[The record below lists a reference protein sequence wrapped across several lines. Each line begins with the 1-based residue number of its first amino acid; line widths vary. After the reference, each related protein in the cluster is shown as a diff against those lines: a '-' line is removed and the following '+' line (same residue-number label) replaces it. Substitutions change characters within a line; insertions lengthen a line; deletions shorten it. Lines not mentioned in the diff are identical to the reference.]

1 MSREEQCWHR
11 HRAVPPIA
19 GGEAFHACP
28 DAAPAPA
35 ADIRGGAAA
44 AATIAAIAAASSAA
58 SDAATRAAASSTAAS
73 AAAAWARRRAAAA
86 AAASASGPIAAAG
99 AAGRAPAAH
108 SGRRGWPRH
117 MMAHTQGRC
126 ERSRA
131 LPQHPTQAGKV
142 AGSWR

>member
-35 ADIRGGAAA
+35 ADIRRGA

-86 AAASASGPIAAAG
+86 AAASASAPIAAAG

-108 SGRRGWPRH
+108 STRRGWPRH
-117 MMAHTQGRC
+117 MMARTQGRR

-131 LPQHPTQAGKV
+131 PPEQPTQAGGV
-142 AGSWR
+142 AGS